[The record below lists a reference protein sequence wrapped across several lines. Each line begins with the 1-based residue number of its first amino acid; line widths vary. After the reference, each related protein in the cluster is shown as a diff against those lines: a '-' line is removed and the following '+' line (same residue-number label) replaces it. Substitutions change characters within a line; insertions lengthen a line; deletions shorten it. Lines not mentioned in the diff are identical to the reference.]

1 MAVRLANNAYSQTT
15 AALTSEDS
23 TLTITA
29 GHGTRFPSLG
39 AGDWFFATL
48 LGMSGA
54 FEIVRVTARVDDV
67 FTIERG
73 AEGTI
78 PMSFS
83 ADSRIELR
91 VTTGNI
97 DINNQN
103 VLLL

>member
-1 MAVRLANNAYSQTT
+1 MAVKLANNAYSQIA
-15 AALTSEDS
+15 AALASNAD
-23 TLTITA
+23 TLTVTS
-29 GHGTRFPSLG
+29 GHGARFPALG
-39 AGDWFFATL
+39 SGDWFFATL
-48 LGMSGA
+48 LSMSGA

-67 FTIERG
+67 LTIERG

-78 PMSFS
+78 PISFPV
-83 ADSRIELR
+83 DSRIELR